1 MSQSDV
7 KEDILKAQYQE
18 LSDFELKQAF
28 HKIRTNH
35 SKENMIEDLMQMNAV
50 MEIMKERNIP
60 VPIASERIR
69 AQSAETEKGPNYAG
83 AGLGLVICLVGL
95 GLTIASSGQT
105 IFYGAI
111 LVGFVM
117 MIKNM
122 IPS

>member
-18 LSDFELKQAF
+18 LSDFELKQTF
-28 HKIRTNH
+28 HKIRKNH

-60 VPIASERIR
+60 VPVASEKVR
-69 AQSAETEKGPNYAG
+69 AQSAHAEKGPNYAG

>member
-28 HKIRTNH
+28 HKIRKNH

-60 VPIASERIR
+60 VPVASERIR

-111 LVGFVM
+111 LVGFVL

>member
-1 MSQSDV
+1 MVTDTFD
-7 KEDILKAQYQE
+7 EDAWIGQKRSYL
-18 LSDFELKQAF
+18 
-28 HKIRTNH
+28 
-35 SKENMIEDLMQMNAV
+35 
-50 MEIMKERNIP
+50 ERNIP
-60 VPIASERIR
+60 VPVASEQIR
-69 AQSAETEKGPNYAG
+69 AQSEHTEIGPNYTG
-83 AGLGLVICLVGL
+83 AILGLVICLVGL

>member
-1 MSQSDV
+1 MPQTDV
-7 KEDILKAQYQE
+7 KEDILKAQYQD
-18 LSDFELKQAF
+18 LSDFELKQEF
-28 HKIRTNH
+28 HKIRKNH
-35 SKENMIEDLMQMNAV
+35 SKDNMIEDLMQMNAL
-50 MEIMKERNIP
+50 MEVMKERNIP
-60 VPIASERIR
+60 VPVASEQIR
-69 AQSAETEKGPNYAG
+69 AQSEHTEIGPNYTG
-83 AGLGLVICLVGL
+83 AILGLVICLVGL